1 MEIKPV
7 NPKGNQPW
15 IYIRRTDAETSIFGY
30 LVLKSW
36 LTKKDP
42 DAAKDWGQEEK
53 GGTESEMVRW
63 HPWLNGHEFEQ
74 TLGDS
79 KRQGILVCCNS
90 WVTKRVGHSL
100 ETEQQQ
106 HLHTA
111 FSFCLLP
118 PSLPCFYRL
127 KERPSMRAVSYVLLG
142 QNEDYSLGDRISD
155 RSEKLLQRGTS
166 AWLTVLFS
174 YLWKKFSVLLR
185 DKVSVIHDFSEGVT
199 CSHAHILAEVCC

>member
-1 MEIKPV
+1 MEKTLKSHLKIMEIKPV

-111 FSFCLLP
+111 FSSCLLP
-118 PSLPCFYRL
+118 HSLPPPFL
-127 KERPSMRAVSYVLLG
+127 SI
-142 QNEDYSLGDRISD
+142 D
-155 RSEKLLQRGTS
+155 
-166 AWLTVLFS
+166 
-174 YLWKKFSVLLR
+174 WKKGPVWELWVTFCWGKMRTTACETGFLIALRNCSKEELLPDLQFCSLISGKSSVSCYGIR
-185 DKVSVIHDFSEGVT
+185 
-199 CSHAHILAEVCC
+199 